1 MKIKKYNPTIIKSN
15 KTYILKKTNEI
26 NIQEFWVRL

>member
-1 MKIKKYNPTIIKSN
+1 MKIKKYNPNTIQSN
-15 KTYILKKTNEI
+15 KTYILQKTNET